1 MKRFDTIFY
10 ILLFLGLA
18 IGASQFFAFSAR
30 PTSQFWI
37 IVAIIAYYVIWGT
50 AYHYLKGGLKRSL
63 FLEYLTIGA
72 IGIVVGILV
81 FLS

>member
-1 MKRFDTIFY
+1 MRRFDILFY

-18 IGASQFFAFSAR
+18 IGVSQFFAFSAR

-37 IVAIIAYYVIWGT
+37 IVAIIAYYVIWGA
-50 AYHYLKGGLKRSL
+50 AYHYLKGDLRRSL
-63 FLEYLTIGA
+63 FLEYLTLGA
-72 IGIVVGILV
+72 IGVVVGILV